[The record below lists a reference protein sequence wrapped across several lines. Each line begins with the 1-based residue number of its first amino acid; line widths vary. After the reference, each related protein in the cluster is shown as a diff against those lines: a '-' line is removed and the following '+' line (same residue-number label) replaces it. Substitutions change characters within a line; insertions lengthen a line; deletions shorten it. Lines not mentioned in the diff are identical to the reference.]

1 MIPAEALKCIEG
13 NQVTPGQIVFYRD
26 MVALAIKWA
35 PNAPGVYAVLLSGEN
50 TGYIQRLRNE
60 NLLVIANGYTV
71 KAKVDHR
78 YPHDRDTP
86 WGALIIEDQPLIY
99 ASSGQAFERTPIKY
113 TLAGEPVHGSDYN
126 AIAFTTWQL
135 HLCDPQGYV
144 SEQPLLTVHAQ
155 DNS

>member
-26 MVALAIKWA
+26 TAALAIRRD

-50 TGYIQRLRNE
+50 AGNIQRVPNE
-60 NLLVIANGYTV
+60 KHLVIANDYTV

-78 YPHDRDTP
+78 YPHDRDAP
-86 WGALIIEDQPLIY
+86 WGALLIEDQPLVY
-99 ASSGQAFERTPIKY
+99 TWAGQPHDRHPLKY
-113 TLAGEPVHGSDYN
+113 TLAGEPVRGGDYS

-135 HLCDPQGYV
+135 HLCDPQGNV

-155 DNS
+155 DNY